1 MVVWMRLVY
10 PDGGQW
16 SEYLLTTKE
25 KVDWSEIR
33 CKLEAAETKMSLIT
47 SLYFVAAWIP
57 SMQVRLYL
65 YFSTAV
71 QKYTY

>member
-1 MVVWMRLVY
+1 MRLVY

-33 CKLEAAETKMSLIT
+33 CKLEAAETEVQAERDRLET
-47 SLYFVAAWIP
+47 VAKKAI
-57 SMQVRLYL
+57 
-65 YFSTAV
+65 STKTV
-71 QKYTY
+71 EECLVST